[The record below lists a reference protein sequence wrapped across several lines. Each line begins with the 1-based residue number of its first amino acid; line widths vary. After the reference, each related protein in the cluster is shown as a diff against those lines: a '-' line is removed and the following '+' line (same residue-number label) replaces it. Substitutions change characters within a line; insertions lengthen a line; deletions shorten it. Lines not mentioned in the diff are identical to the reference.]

1 MLVACYSSHPSQAV
15 LRYNRRKLQ
24 AGVAHIRHAV
34 IDYEVAPM
42 SDLAAK
48 VGLAGDLVAGDIG
61 EISRFMLQ
69 QSTAVAVATA
79 STASAG

>member
-1 MLVACYSSHPSQAV
+1 
-15 LRYNRRKLQ
+15 
-24 AGVAHIRHAV
+24 
-34 IDYEVAPM
+34 
-42 SDLAAK
+42 

-79 STASAG
+79 STASAGGSGVRAE